1 MALIQKTK
9 WLPSSLLRERPEKAY
24 LPRHRARTAG
34 KLVCLA
40 PSAWNRIWGLVL
52 AVEGVGSPLLS
63 GAEHD
68 HREGAHC
75 VRPRPCPLPGRPPEQ
90 RHRDP
95 LRPSLRLR
103 PLSRPPAGSR
113 WVTGHPGSDLRG
125 TARWSFTVA
134 APFSFPP
141 ASDKGGSPSPPHPA
155 QRAVFC
161 FRRRRGHPE
170 QGGCSPSSDSR
181 FPRRS
186 WRGHLLTACR
196 QEHFLLGEGRPGPF
210 GGFSVACRLCP
221 SDGGFFPRLASP
233 FSTSPRCYSLGTWLS
248 LATGRVGCG
257 DDGLLP
263 LSAHD
268 LCRVVGT
275 IPVWT
280 WRPPRPSRHGAALLV
295 SAAAAGDVCPA
306 KPGPASLAPATAL
319 P

>member
-134 APFSFPP
+134 APFSFPRHRTRE
-141 ASDKGGSPSPPHPA
+141 GPPVLCIPPNA
-155 QRAVFC
+155 PCSAFAAAVATLSREGAPRAPTRV
-161 FRRRRGHPE
+161 
-170 QGGCSPSSDSR
+170 SR
-181 FPRRS
+181 AAHGAGIS
-186 WRGHLLTACR
+186 
-196 QEHFLLGEGRPGPF
+196 
-210 GGFSVACRLCP
+210 
-221 SDGGFFPRLASP
+221 
-233 FSTSPRCYSLGTWLS
+233 SPR
-248 LATGRVGCG
+248 
-257 DDGLLP
+257 
-263 LSAHD
+263 
-268 LCRVVGT
+268 
-275 IPVWT
+275 
-280 WRPPRPSRHGAALLV
+280 
-295 SAAAAGDVCPA
+295 AAGSISSWEKDGQ
-306 KPGPASLAPATAL
+306 GPLGVFL
-319 P
+319 

>member
-1 MALIQKTK
+1 MEFRGGCAFFI
-9 WLPSSLLRERPEKAY
+9 
-24 LPRHRARTAG
+24 
-34 KLVCLA
+34 
-40 PSAWNRIWGLVL
+40 
-52 AVEGVGSPLLS
+52 
-63 GAEHD
+63 
-68 HREGAHC
+68 
-75 VRPRPCPLPGRPPEQ
+75 
-90 RHRDP
+90 
-95 LRPSLRLR
+95 
-103 PLSRPPAGSR
+103 PA
-113 WVTGHPGSDLRG
+113 
-125 TARWSFTVA
+125 
-134 APFSFPP
+134 
-141 ASDKGGSPSPPHPA
+141 ASDKGGSPSPLHPA

-170 QGGCSPSSDSR
+170 QGGCSPGSDSR
-181 FPRRS
+181 FPRGS
-186 WRGHLLTACR
+186 WRGHLLAACR
-196 QEHFLLGEGRPGPF
+196 REHFLLGEGRPGPF

-263 LSAHD
+263 LPAHD

-306 KPGPASLAPATAL
+306 KSGPASLAPPTAL